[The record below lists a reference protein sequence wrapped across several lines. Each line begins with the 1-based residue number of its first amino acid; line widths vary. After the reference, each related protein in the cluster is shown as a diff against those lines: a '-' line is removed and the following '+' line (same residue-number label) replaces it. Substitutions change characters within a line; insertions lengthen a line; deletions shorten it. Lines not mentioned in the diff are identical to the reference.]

1 MTRKFICVLVVYCLI
16 LCGCSEKKST
26 GDLSKSIN
34 KPGITTAN
42 PKEDTVEM
50 SESTDQP
57 NITTENPNEYT
68 MEMYIK
74 ERESTGYTDFGS
86 NAYWSNVIKEKKA
99 EIDYIVNW
107 FKNINY
113 CEALSFSSNGDA
125 DTLPDNKKTRKKIQ
139 NEKNFDKIKELISI
153 NEYDIRNNWLKDNEI
168 IILHRFELEGMMG
181 NYCLVYVG
189 SEPKKLDKAY
199 RKIDDNYYSDVIFY
213 E

>member
-1 MTRKFICVLVVYCLI
+1 MTRKIICVLVVYCLI
-16 LCGCSEKKST
+16 LCGCSGKKST

-34 KPGITTAN
+34 KPSITTAN

-50 SESTDQP
+50 SESTDKP
-57 NITTENPNEYT
+57 NIITENPNEYT

-86 NAYWSNVIKEKKA
+86 NAYWSNVIKEKKE

-107 FKNINY
+107 FKNISY
-113 CEALSFSSNGDA
+113 CESLSFSFHEDA
-125 DTLPDNKKTRKKIQ
+125 GILPDNKKTRKKIQ
-139 NEKNFDKIKELISI
+139 NEKNYDKIKELMTT
-153 NEYDIRNNWLKDNEI
+153 NGYDIRNNWHKDNEI

-189 SEPKKLDKAY
+189 SEPKKQERDY
-199 RKIDDNYYSDVIFY
+199 RKIDENYYSWVTVY